1 MLLGATLPASA
12 AAAFAPPAPSFGLA
26 GLAAAGVLALVGAL
40 ALIAA
45 LGWRTLRRQARE
57 IGRLREASDRANAC
71 RHAAQRRL
79 HELYDNVDLL
89 VVAVDLEWHISY
101 ANACFARLA
110 GCDRAALVGEDWVT
124 RFLPA
129 SRAVERE
136 AATRALA
143 AGTVA
148 RHAEADVLIGPGA
161 PRRVRWSTV
170 PVRDDDG
177 KVVGLL
183 GVGQDVTE
191 ELAAR
196 RRAERVTGMYEAL
209 SRVNRAVVRGAA
221 EGELCDEI
229 CAACVE
235 AGHATLASLWRLGDA
250 GLELVA
256 HRGPFG
262 AVFGHVRSPWD
273 HRDPAFASTRTVE
286 ALRSGRIAY
295 TNDYLG
301 DARGHPWEDAARA
314 SGMRAL
320 AAVPFAH
327 QGPATG
333 VLVLHLGEAG
343 WFDSALLSLF
353 ETMAADVSYALARLR
368 AERDREQAR
377 RQALQH
383 ERRFRRVFDTAPQ
396 MKTLSDG
403 VQGRLLDVNLA
414 FAQALGLERER
425 LIGRTLAEL
434 GLGPAASLAPR
445 LAHGLNEGGG
455 RARGLEA
462 RFVCGDGTT
471 LDVLVNAEPM
481 EFGDR
486 QALLTVYSDVTEL
499 KRVERELR
507 ASLERFQLAAST
519 GNVWAWDLRENL
531 FSPPIAVWQR
541 LGYDDATG
549 PGGWWRLIHDD
560 DREHFQRELV
570 AHLKRQRPFDVEF
583 RVRAADGHD
592 RWLHA
597 LGQAQWGPDGRAV
610 QMAGSVFNVSR
621 RLDAE
626 RTLRSREQQLAGI
639 IDTTVDAIV
648 SVDAGQRIKVFNR
661 AAAQMFRIDSDA
673 ALGQPLS
680 RFIPDAARAAHASHL
695 TAYAQ
700 VGAAP
705 CWMGTQQ
712 ALSALRADG
721 EVFPIEA
728 SVSHSGDGETLLLT
742 AVVRDM
748 SEALVVEQARRAQ
761 AVAEAANA
769 AKTEFLSHMSHELR
783 TPLNAVLGLMRLALD
798 DAHEPL
804 APTQRQR
811 AELGEQAGR
820 HLLGLIDDLLDFA
833 RLEVGQ
839 IAVVAEAVELDPV
852 IDAAIAFCAADARRH
867 DVVLVREPAAATP
880 PAACADA
887 RRLRQVLVNLLSN
900 GAKYN
905 RPGGSVRI
913 GVRLEVA
920 GVGVE
925 VVDDGL
931 GMDAQQLAQ
940 LFQPFNRLGRE
951 QGRIEG
957 CGIGLALSRQLVER
971 MNGWIEVSSEPGRGS
986 RFVVWLPRAA
996 PAGQTP
1002 APDSTLDE
1010 QAVAEATGTVLYVE
1024 DEPVN
1029 RLIMEQFFLRWPGIE
1044 LQLAPDGA
1052 TALALVRNRRPDLVL
1067 LDMHLPDAT
1076 GVELAET
1083 LRGMVDAQ
1091 CLPIVM
1097 LSAMAG
1103 DDDRAR
1109 AAAAGADEYWT
1120 KPWDFDTMAAMIE
1133 RRLRLAR
1140 ASTRIDTGHGG
1151 PPYAMPYSI
1160 KRTNAQG

>member
-1 MLLGATLPASA
+1 MRLQ
-12 AAAFAPPAPSFGLA
+12 
-26 GLAAAGVLALVGAL
+26 
-40 ALIAA
+40 
-45 LGWRTLRRQARE
+45 RRE
-57 IGRLREASDRANAC
+57 IERLREARDRAEAR

-89 VVAVDLEWHISY
+89 VVAVDLQWRITY

-110 GCDRAALVGEDWVT
+110 DCDRAGLIGEDWVD

-129 SRAVERE
+129 ERAAERE
-136 AATRALA
+136 AATAALA

-148 RHAEADVLIGPGA
+148 RHTEADVLFGSEA

-177 KVVGLL
+177 QVVGLL

-235 AGHATLASLWRLGDA
+235 VGHATLASLWRLCDA

-256 HRGPFG
+256 HRGPFD

-273 HRDPAFASTRTVE
+273 HRDPTFASTRTVE

-301 DARGHPWEDAARA
+301 DARGHPWEEAARA

-320 AAVPFAH
+320 AAVPLAH
-327 QGPATG
+327 RGPATG

-343 WFDSALLSLF
+343 WFDPALLSLF
-353 ETMAADVSYALARLR
+353 EAMAADVSYALARLR
-368 AERDREQAR
+368 AEREREEAR
-377 RQALQH
+377 RQALEH
-383 ERRFRRVFDTAPQ
+383 ERRFRRVFDAAPQ

-403 VQGRLLDVNLA
+403 AQGRLLDVNLA
-414 FAQALGLERER
+414 FAEALGIDRER

-434 GLGPAASLAPR
+434 GHGPAASLAPQ
-445 LAHGLNEGGG
+445 LEHDLKQGGG

-462 RFVCGDGTT
+462 RFARGDGTT

-481 EFGDR
+481 DFGDR

-519 GNVWAWDLRENL
+519 GNVWAWDPRENL
-531 FSPPIAVWQR
+531 FSPPIAVWRR

-549 PGGWWRLIHDD
+549 PGGWWHLIHDD
-560 DREHFQRELV
+560 DREHMRRELV

-583 RVRAADGHD
+583 RVRGADGHD
-592 RWLHA
+592 QWLHA

-626 RTLRSREQQLAGI
+626 RALRSREQQLAGI
-639 IDTTVDAIV
+639 VDTTVDAIV
-648 SVDAGQRIKVFNR
+648 SVDAEQRIRVFNR
-661 AAAQMFRIDSDA
+661 AAAQMFRIDTGA

-680 RFIPDAARAAHASHL
+680 RFIPAAARAAHVGHVAGFARAGAPSRRMGAQEPL
-695 TAYAQ
+695 T
-700 VGAAP
+700 
-705 CWMGTQQ
+705 
-712 ALSALRADG
+712 ALRADG
-721 EVFPIEA
+721 EAFPIEA
-728 SVSHSGDGETLLLT
+728 SVSHSGEGETLLLT

-748 SEALVVEQARRAQ
+748 SEPLAVERARRAQ

-769 AKTEFLSHMSHELR
+769 SKTEFLSHMSHELR

-798 DAHEPL
+798 DPHEPL

-820 HLLGLIDDLLDFA
+820 HLLGLIEDLLDFS

-839 IAVVAEAVELDPV
+839 IAVVAETVELGPV
-852 IDAAIAFCAADARRH
+852 IDAAIAFCAADARRYG
-867 DVVLVREPAAATP
+867 VSIVREPAVALRRTV
-880 PAACADA
+880 CADA
-887 RRLRQVLVNLLSN
+887 QRLRQVLVNLLSN

-905 RPGGSVRI
+905 RPGGTVRI
-913 GVRLEVA
+913 GVRLEAA
-920 GVGVE
+920 GVGIE

-951 QGRIEG
+951 QGRVEG

-971 MNGWIEVSSEPGRGS
+971 MNGRIEVSSEASQGS
-986 RFVVWLPRAA
+986 RFVVWLPCAV
-996 PAGQTP
+996 PAGQTASTA
-1002 APDSTLDE
+1002 APDSVLD
-1010 QAVAEATGTVLYVE
+1010 ARPVAESTGTVLYVE

-1029 RLIMEQFFLRWPGIE
+1029 RLVMEQFFMRWPGIE

-1052 TALALVRNRRPDLVL
+1052 TALAMVRNRRPDLVL

-1076 GVELAET
+1076 GVELADK
-1083 LRGMVDAQ
+1083 LRGMADAQ
-1091 CLPIVM
+1091 SLPIVM
-1097 LSAMAG
+1097 LSATAT
-1103 DDDRAR
+1103 DDDRAC

-1120 KPWDFDTMAAMIE
+1120 KPWDFDAMAAMLT
-1133 RRLRLAR
+1133 RRLRLAQT
-1140 ASTRIDTGHGG
+1140 STRIDTGHGG
-1151 PPYAMPYSI
+1151 PASAIPCSM
-1160 KRTNAQG
+1160 KRTNGQA